1 MAWRNELRLAL
12 YFIVVV
18 MVEVGVLAVNSWHC
32 PLTPMAAQF
41 TEDRRPNFDLYLPE
55 WLARWNKQIFGT
67 LFVAGILFTAGRWLG
82 WLRQF

>member
-18 MVEVGVLAVNSWHC
+18 MVEVGVLAANSWRC
-32 PLTPMAAQF
+32 PLTPVAARF
-41 TEDRRPNFDLYLPE
+41 TEDRRPNFDIYLPE

-67 LFVAGILFTAGRWLG
+67 LFVAGIMLTAGRWLG
-82 WLRQF
+82 WVH